1 VTLLTRLLPD
11 VSLLHLDAWQMDD
24 TATQLTLQVTSTQAL
39 VHCPVCRFPTRRIHS
54 RDVRTVAD
62 LPWAQWRVV
71 LQLHVR
77 KFFCANGRCTRRIFT
92 ERLAPLV
99 APWARQTQRLA
110 HWLVHIALALAGT
123 AGARLCRGLGLG
135 VSRNTLLRL
144 LRRLPLPGVVPP
156 EVLGVDDWAVRKGQ
170 AYGTVL
176 IDLERHRPLA
186 LLPDRE
192 AKTFALWLQAH
203 PGVRMI
209 TRDRSRAYADGARQ
223 GAPDAIQ
230 VADRFHLL
238 QNLMEAL
245 DQVFHAYGRTLEAV
259 HEALRQ
265 APVTQPDGPAA
276 VAVPPQAP
284 PRKAQELAHQRQARR
299 LALHQQIWAFHQQ
312 GWPGWAIA
320 QHLGIGKNTVFRY
333 LRTET
338 LPARKRRTDRG
349 RSLLT
354 PYTAYL
360 LERWNAG
367 CRDALRLFRE
377 IQPRGY
383 PGSDATVARYA
394 QRLRLAQG
402 EAPRQRR
409 PRQSLPLVTAPPHRA
424 LTPRRATWLV
434 LRRPERRTPE
444 EQELLTQLTAQDATL
459 ADAIALA
466 QDFAQLVRQR
476 QPAQLDPW
484 LAQAAESPLVPLQ
497 RFARGLR
504 DDYDAIKAGVTL
516 PWSNGPVEGHINRL
530 KMLKRQMFGRA
541 RLDLL
546 SRRFLLAP
554 RVQRPEPHPQAPAEA
569 QPAAA

>member
-1 VTLLTRLLPD
+1 MTLLTRLLPNA
-11 VSLLHLDAWQMDD
+11 LHLHLDAWHMDD
-24 TATQLTLQVTSTQAL
+24 TATQLTLRVTSTQAL
-39 VHCPVCRFPTRRIHS
+39 VHCPICRFPTRRVHS
-54 RDVRTVAD
+54 RYVRTVAD
-62 LPWAQWRVV
+62 LPWGAWRVV
-71 LQLHVR
+71 LHLQVR

-99 APWARQTQRLA
+99 APWARRTQRLTQ
-110 HWLVHIALALAGT
+110 WLVHIAVALAGT
-123 AGARLCRGLGLG
+123 AGARLSRGLGLA

-144 LRRLPLPGVVPP
+144 LRRQPLPDVATPQA
-156 EVLGVDDWAVRKGQ
+156 LGVDDWAVRKGQ
-170 AYGTVL
+170 TYGTIV

-192 AKTFALWLQAH
+192 AKTVALWLQAH
-203 PGVRMI
+203 PSVRVI
-209 TRDRSRAYADGARQ
+209 TRDRSRAYADGGRQ
-223 GAPDAIQ
+223 GAPEAIQ
-230 VADRFHLL
+230 VADRFHLVH
-238 QNLMEAL
+238 NLAETL
-245 DQVFHAYGRTLEAV
+245 DQVFNAHSHALEAV
-259 HEALRQ
+259 NEALHQ
-265 APVTQPDGPAA
+265 APVTQPDGTVA
-276 VAVPPQAP
+276 VAVPPP
-284 PRKAQELAHQRQARR
+284 SLPRPAQELAHQRQARR

-320 QHLGIGKNTVFRY
+320 QQLGIGKNTVFRY
-333 LRTET
+333 LRTKT

-354 PYTAYL
+354 PYTPYL

-394 QRLRLAQG
+394 QRLRHAQG

-409 PRQSLPLVTAPPHRA
+409 RRHPLPLVTAPSHRA

-434 LRRPERRTPE
+434 LRRLERRTPE

-476 QPAQLDPW
+476 QPEHLDPW
-484 LAQAAESPLVPLQ
+484 LARAAESPLVPLQ
-497 RFARGLR
+497 RFAKGLR
-504 DDYDAIKAGVTL
+504 DDYDAVKAGVTL

-541 RLDLL
+541 SLDLL
-546 SRRFLLAP
+546 QRRLLLA
-554 RVQRPEPHPQAPAEA
+554 A
-569 QPAAA
+569 